1 MAIENIILIFNVRA
15 THGSGQ
21 LADLPQATTIG
32 GVEGAGGAEVQSL
45 GSAVVFSYNPIWGV
59 PEMGDPQNCWFIRE
73 NPNQKWMMTGGSPMT

>member
-59 PEMGDPQNCWFIRE
+59 PEMGDPQKLLVYKGKSQSKMDDDW
-73 NPNQKWMMTGGSPMT
+73 G